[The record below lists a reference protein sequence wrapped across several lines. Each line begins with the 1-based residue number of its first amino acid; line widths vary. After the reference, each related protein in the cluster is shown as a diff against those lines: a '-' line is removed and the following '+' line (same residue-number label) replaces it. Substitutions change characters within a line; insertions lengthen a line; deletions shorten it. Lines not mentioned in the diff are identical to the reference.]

1 MMKNQL
7 LQQAKQ
13 LAQRPYT
20 TILSSENLSDGTE
33 MFLARNPELE
43 GCMAQGETPEAA
55 QSNLLEARI
64 DFIYFLL
71 EDGLSVPDPAR
82 ESSGEA
88 ASDLTAETTTH

>member
-1 MMKNQL
+1 MNKQL
-7 LQQAKQ
+7 LEQARA
-13 LAQRPYT
+13 LALRNYT

-64 DFIYFLL
+64 DYIYFLL
-71 EDGLSVPDPAR
+71 EDGLPVPDPTR
-82 ESSGEA
+82 EVTSSLSTEH
-88 ASDLTAETTTH
+88 TK

>member
-1 MMKNQL
+1 MNKQQL
-7 LQQAKQ
+7 EQARA
-13 LAQRPYT
+13 LALRNYT

-64 DFIYFLL
+64 DYIYFLL
-71 EDGLSVPDPAR
+71 EDGLPVPDPAS
-82 ESSGEA
+82 EIT
-88 ASDLTAETTTH
+88 SDLSAEHTK